1 MYNGKCNC
9 NLLAAVFAQSWQTDS
24 QISLTNT
31 VLARLT
37 YVSIAAQNLCPGGGG
52 GGKQSQTAASD
63 YSALAE
69 IQMCVTPW
77 RTTDHSRLL

>member
-31 VLARLT
+31 VLARRT

-52 GGKQSQTAASD
+52 KKSPTPASD